1 MCCSRYIALGDPDDD
16 NDEDN
21 ENVNHDDEGNNDGD
35 DDDNNEADN
44 KCPSHGI
51 TLRWNQGATWCSL
64 QRSCLASNN
73 MFSMRFTE
81 ELREFQQSVRR
92 ESDAKIDTYTKITE
106 T

>member
-1 MCCSRYIALGDPDDD
+1 MWCLRHIAVDDPDDD
-16 NDEDN
+16 NDDDN
-21 ENVNHDDEGNNDGD
+21 DNVNHDDEGDNDGD
-35 DDDNNEADN
+35 DDDNNEEHHQF
-44 KCPSHGI
+44 PSRGI
-51 TLRWNQGATWCSL
+51 TRWNQGTTWCSL
-64 QRSCLASNN
+64 QRLCSASNN